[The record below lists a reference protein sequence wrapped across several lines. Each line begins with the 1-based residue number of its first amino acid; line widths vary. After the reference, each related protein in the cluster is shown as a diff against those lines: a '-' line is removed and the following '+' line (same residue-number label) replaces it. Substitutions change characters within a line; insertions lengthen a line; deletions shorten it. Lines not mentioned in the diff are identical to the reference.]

1 MNKKILFCML
11 LLQCL
16 LITIMSAQ
24 IPNDTILYERLSGST
39 PMPRYLIND
48 NVYYKW
54 QYKKYHFTEK
64 YYEYFLYK
72 DSILLSTGSCFI
84 AHTYFYDKNKNR
96 LYMQSGRDRY
106 IFDFEKENLTTSS
119 VSFDEPDD
127 NFSIANNKLY
137 YSKCASLYIQN
148 LDNGK
153 IIDSV
158 NISAIAD
165 KDFYCISQI
174 INFPITSEVLIETG
188 YVYYGDE
195 VTNIQYYI
203 YNEVDKTLNL
213 AKDNDF
219 IQKNIEH
226 KWMEFYDITGK
237 YIFFQECIMDSMRN
251 IFSKKLYLNYNGMC
265 GLVIAKGEIK
275 QFICYSRLDP
285 EVSKK
290 EGDNVLIPFIPDPY
304 REKAMYEI
312 YENIELTAQDLQR
325 FDAFDLRLLRNMI
338 FAKHNYAFKDKFLQA
353 YFNLYSFYSYQ
364 TNRLTDVNKLLTPT
378 DKKNLTLIQQVS
390 KQKEK

>member
-1 MNKKILFCML
+1 
-11 LLQCL
+11 
-16 LITIMSAQ
+16 MSAQ
-24 IPNDTILYERLSGST
+24 IPNDTILYERISGST

-72 DSILLSTGSCFI
+72 DSILLSTGSCFF

-96 LYMQSGRDRY
+96 LYMQSGRDSY
-106 IFDFEKENLTTSS
+106 IFDFKKENLTISS

-158 NISAIAD
+158 NISTIAD

-203 YNEVDKTLNL
+203 YNEANKKLDLSIYNDSIKTHTEYQS
-213 AKDNDF
+213 
-219 IQKNIEH
+219 I
-226 KWMEFYDITGK
+226 EFYDITGN
-237 YIFFQECIMDSMRN
+237 YVFWNDFIMSSAGN
-251 IFSKKLYLNYNGMC
+251 IFSKKLSMSCDNLNGF
-265 GLVIAKGEIK
+265 VIANREIK
-275 QFICYSRLDP
+275 QLICYSRLDS
-285 EVSKK
+285 EDGKK
-290 EGDNVLIPFIPDPY
+290 EGNAVLIPFIPDPY
-304 REKAMYEI
+304 KEKAMYEI
-312 YENIELTAQDLQR
+312 YENIELTAQNLQH
-325 FDAFDLRLLRNMI
+325 FDSFDLRLLRNMI

-353 YFNLYSFYSYQ
+353 YFNLYSFYGYQ

-378 DKKNLTLIQQVS
+378 DKKNLTLIQQVEN
-390 KQKEK
+390 KKKNEK